1 MLKFKKDKLIDEL
14 WTTKDEAYVEAYVI
28 EKDIEFGRY
37 YLYVNGTQY
46 AEAKTLKT
54 AKKYAE
60 EHCNK

>member
-1 MLKFKKDKLIDEL
+1 MTAEIICVGTEL
-14 WTTKDEAYVEAYVI
+14 LL

-60 EHCNK
+60 EHYNK

>member
-1 MLKFKKDKLIDEL
+1 MLKFKKDKLIDGL
-14 WTTKDEAYVEAYVI
+14 WTTENEVYVI

-54 AKKYAE
+54 VKKYAE
-60 EHCNK
+60 EHYNK

>member
-1 MLKFKKDKLIDEL
+1 MLKFKKDKLINGL
-14 WTTKDEAYVEAYVI
+14 WTAENEVYVI
-28 EKDIEFGRY
+28 EKDIEFGKY

-60 EHCNK
+60 EHYNK